1 MQRNLWIATP
11 PFGGLVLALATLFN
25 WWDTADKIAERMP
38 AIAPF
43 LPVLAACA
51 LAMFLAWLVIYT
63 IPGVVFEFEERM
75 ENRGERKRRRREEQ
89 REGEREEAEGKSERK
104 RLSLINTIKKMDNY
118 YLYGNKSAPSRKA
131 VLGTYAVQVRSGLD
145 EYGALPKTL
154 SDSLEEV
161 RAYAV
166 EAGHALKGELK
177 RPRCLLSRGTKRKP
191 LLLPPRSTPS
201 HHGTHQA
208 LRSHGKADIGL

>member
-51 LAMFLAWLVIYT
+51 LVMFLAWLVIYT

-104 RLSLINTIKKMDNY
+104 RLSLILIDTIKKMDHY

-166 EAGHALKGELK
+166 EAGHALKGGVEEAQVFAK
-177 RPRCLLSRGTKRKP
+177 SWDEEKAPTSSASEHP
-191 LLLPPRSTPS
+191 QPPRHASGAQES
-201 HHGTHQA
+201 REG
-208 LRSHGKADIGL
+208 